1 MTLSSS
7 TTDVTVIGT
16 LTMTDT
22 SAVATLI
29 STAFTSYIITTVTQ
43 MSTATVTVGGPSPT
57 TYTTLAPI
65 TTTFTATGPTPTLP
79 VPTGTV
85 PEPTVIEGGTGTVSG
100 VTIIGEIY
108 NLWMYILC
116 PSRNC
121 TPDREWLTFIP
132 SVVAGWVIGAIAL
145 LLGLGLLA
153 LTFMCGLLEFFFG
166 FLAMVL
172 VAICLFLRAALKHTS
187 MDRFAMY
194 KVSIWFNYFA
204 AALLALLVVHLIFR
218 LIVHLD
224 NTLCGTIRS
233 VVMFF
238 YVCALALF
246 ALLVAAVVLMFDLHS
261 FDKLSHGIHCLQAF
275 VIIVLILSVILLATT
290 GWATTLDVN
299 GHHMTHI
306 LIVGLSAFF
315 LVLWGCF
322 MTARAFLGL
331 NSAARHSEVLWY
343 IFNIVPLL
351 LIAIVLLALNAPK
364 MFTFHYCEVTPCP
377 ARDPHLAY
385 SAQMPVQPSPH
396 AGQVHHHH
404 HHHQGNMEDNVQ
416 KFYM

>member
-1 MTLSSS
+1 
-7 TTDVTVIGT
+7 
-16 LTMTDT
+16 
-22 SAVATLI
+22 
-29 STAFTSYIITTVTQ
+29 

-79 VPTGTV
+79 MPTGTV

-132 SVVAGWVIGAIAL
+132 SVVAGWVIGSIAL

-261 FDKLSHGIHCLQAF
+261 SDKLSHGIHCLQAF

-290 GWATTLDVN
+290 GWAT
-299 GHHMTHI
+299 
-306 LIVGLSAFF
+306 
-315 LVLWGCF
+315 
-322 MTARAFLGL
+322 
-331 NSAARHSEVLWY
+331 NSGREWPPHDAHSDRRAARHSEVLWY

-364 MFTFHYCEVTPCP
+364 MFTFYYCEVTPCP

-385 SAQMPVQPSPH
+385 NAQMPVQPSPH